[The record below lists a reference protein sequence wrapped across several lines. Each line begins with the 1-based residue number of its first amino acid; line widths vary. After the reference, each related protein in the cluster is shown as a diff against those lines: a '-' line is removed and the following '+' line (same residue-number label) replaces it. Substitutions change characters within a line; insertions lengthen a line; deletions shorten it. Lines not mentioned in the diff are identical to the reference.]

1 MGIEGN
7 NPQLRN
13 KKMLTTTIISVIV
26 FAATFSPMWYF
37 YTELESVYTILKE
50 EHEVLTANY
59 EPLEEN
65 YTETQHK
72 LNDLNQSHQTLQ
84 QEYMELSINYTQLEE
99 NYQTLTTEYETLTES
114 YSQLL
119 LDFNNLTEGHQALVD
134 DYHQLQLSYQQLNIT
149 YHNLKREHEQNETAY
164 EELQNVYHSYK
175 TAYRQLISVVNL
187 HVVHPSENETL
198 LITPEDLAVKNK
210 VEEITQGWSDPTDWA
225 EYWNEVKMMYDWVVD
240 NIEYRY
246 DSLYPTL
253 PEDPTQPVTQFD
265 EMWQFPNQTL
275 DLRKGDCDDMAILL
289 ASMIY
294 SYSNMEHWVEC
305 IVITQHM
312 AVYIPVAED
321 EICILDPAGRYYTNT
336 GHPFYEITSRDV
348 SKEVHAWLDYWSDG
362 IENPMVEWIFSMYI
376 WKDFWQTEL
385 FINWLYER

>member
-1 MGIEGN
+1 MGIERN

-13 KKMLTTTIISVIV
+13 KKLLTTIVISIIV
-26 FAATFSPMWYF
+26 FAATFSPVWYF
-37 YTELESVYTILKE
+37 YIELESAYIALRE
-50 EHEVLTANY
+50 ENEAITANY
-59 EPLEEN
+59 ELLENN
-65 YTETQHK
+65 YTKTQHK

-99 NYQTLTTEYETLTES
+99 TYDTLTDS

-119 LDFNNLTEGHQALVD
+119 FNYNNLTEEHQILEES
-134 DYHQLQLSYQQLNIT
+134 YNQLQLSYQQLNTT

-164 EELQNVYHSYK
+164 EELQNVYNSYK
-175 TAYRQLISVVNL
+175 TAYRQLVSAVNL

-210 VEEITQGWSDPTDWA
+210 VEEITGGWSDPTDWA
-225 EYWNEVKMMYDWVVD
+225 EYWQEVKMMYDWVVSH
-240 NIEYRY
+240 IEYRY
-246 DSLYPTL
+246 DSLYPIL

-305 IVITQHM
+305 ITITQHI
-312 AVYIPVAED
+312 AVYIPVADD

-336 GHPFYEITSRDV
+336 GHPFYEITSKDI
-348 SKEVHAWLDYWSDG
+348 SEEVHAWLDYWSDG
-362 IENPMVEWIFSMYI
+362 IENPIVEWIFSMYI
-376 WKDFWQTEL
+376 WKDFWHTEL
-385 FINWLYER
+385 FISWLYER